1 MSGVK
6 ILIRWGLVRGV
17 RSQDPDK
24 VGVGQGV
31 RSQDLGKVEVGQG
44 CPESRSW

>member
-6 ILIRWGLVRGV
+6 ILVRWRLVRGV

-24 VGVGQGV
+24 V
-31 RSQDLGKVEVGQG
+31 EVGQG
-44 CPESRSW
+44 CPESRS